1 MKAGRKEVEDGQEQT
16 VMIDLAAVV
25 PFGFGG
31 FFFFFFVMMIR
42 LRCFAETINGPAYC

>member
-31 FFFFFFVMMIR
+31 FFFF
-42 LRCFAETINGPAYC
+42 L